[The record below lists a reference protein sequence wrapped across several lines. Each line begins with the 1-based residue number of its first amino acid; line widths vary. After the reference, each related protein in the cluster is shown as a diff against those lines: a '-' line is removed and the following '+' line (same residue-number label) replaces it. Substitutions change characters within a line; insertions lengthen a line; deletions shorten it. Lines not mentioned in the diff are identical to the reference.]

1 MLLLGTTPSKP
12 AILGQYSVPTI
23 WTQNF
28 GCQVSG
34 YRERGEEYKPI
45 VLVDSPQR
53 ERMFWTLNGLLMT
66 TIHPKDSKPLSSGL
80 KGSEYIDGVNDGDV
94 MTVGHRARV
103 SQRQIAFEITK
114 SKPRS
119 WRFVVS
125 GYQGRGQS

>member
-1 MLLLGTTPSKP
+1 
-12 AILGQYSVPTI
+12 
-23 WTQNF
+23 
-28 GCQVSG
+28 
-34 YRERGEEYKPI
+34 
-45 VLVDSPQR
+45 
-53 ERMFWTLNGLLMT
+53 MT